1 MSSMDLTQGLN
12 PQQKEAVLKT
22 EGPLLILAGA
32 GSGKTRVITH
42 RIAHIIASGLS
53 SPDGILAV
61 TFTNKAAKE
70 MEARIRKVLSELE
83 IPVYSEPWVS
93 TFHSMA
99 VRILR
104 QHLTLLGYQPGFSI
118 YDSDDQLK
126 MIKQVMHNLN
136 INDKIY
142 PAKNFASKI
151 NNAKTMMLGPD
162 DLAKSPQGTHYDDKT
177 LDVYEAYEHA
187 MKQSNALD
195 FSDLLLKTYELFTK
209 FPNILG
215 QYQDRFQYI
224 HVDEYQDTNRIQ
236 YMLIKLLSARYGNL
250 CVVGDEDQSIYSWRG
265 ADIKNILDFENDF
278 DGAVI
283 KLEKN
288 YRSSANIVNAANA
301 LISNNTYRKSKTLF
315 TDNPEGDKITIAEAN
330 TEYDEARFVAN
341 HVEKF
346 LNSSYSPSD
355 IAIFYRTNAQSR
367 VLEEQLRLKSIPY
380 KIVGGTKFYERKE
393 IKDVIAYLKLLI
405 NPDDDIA
412 IKRVINVPARG
423 IGKTTLQKIEDIA
436 VQDQCS
442 FVNALSTSINN
453 KIFNAGTNKKLEGF
467 VKLIQKLKSRQDLPL
482 DELYHLVLD
491 ETNYIQKLREENT
504 LEAKSRIENLEELNN
519 AIVQFCKERQNEATL
534 QAFLEEMAL
543 VSDIDQVDDQWN
555 SVTLMTLHI
564 SKGLEFPI
572 VFLVGMEEGLFPGH
586 QKINDA
592 DDTEMEEE
600 RRLCYVG
607 MTRAREKLF
616 MLHARTRK
624 VWGQDQ
630 YHQPSRFLNEV
641 PDDFTNRSS
650 MTARPK
656 FMDQY
661 ADQFSSNSYGQSS
674 SGSYDSSYGSNS
686 YGGRSSSGYGS
697 RSSSGYGSNRSSAAS
712 SSKSS
717 SPYKR
722 QTITRKAGSASA
734 YNPFPDYESG
744 DAGHASSS
752 SSAYRK
758 GMRVKHPT
766 FGFGSIYEIEGSGD
780 AEKVSVL
787 FNDNVIRKFVTK
799 YARLE
804 QV

>member
-1 MSSMDLTQGLN
+1 MTNTDLTEGLN

-32 GSGKTRVITH
+32 GSGKTRVLTH
-42 RIAHIIASGLS
+42 RMAHIVSSGMATPEGL
-53 SPDGILAV
+53 LAV
-61 TFTNKAAKE
+61 TFTNKAARE
-70 MEARIRKVLSELE
+70 MEARLQKILADLQ
-83 IPVYSEPWVS
+83 IPVFSQPWVS

-104 QHLTLLGYQPGFSI
+104 QHLPLLGYQPGFSI

-126 MIKQVMHNLN
+126 MIKQVMNNLN

-151 NNAKTMMLGPD
+151 NQAKTLMLSPS
-162 DLAKSPQGTHYDDKT
+162 DLAKSTHGAHYDDKT
-177 LDVYEAYEHA
+177 MDVYENYEHS

-195 FSDLLLKTYELFTK
+195 FSDLLLKTYDLFMK
-209 FPNILG
+209 FPDVLAM
-215 QYQDRFQYI
+215 YQDRFRYI

-236 YMLIKLLSARYGNL
+236 YMLIKLLSAKYGNL

-265 ADIKNILDFENDF
+265 ADINNILDFEKDF

-288 YRSSANIVNAANA
+288 YRSSSNIVNAANA
-301 LISNNTYRKSKTLF
+301 VISNNTYRKSKTLF
-315 TDNPEGDKITIAEAN
+315 TDNPDGDKITIAESN
-330 TEYDEARFVAN
+330 NEYDEARFVAN
-341 HVEKF
+341 HIEKF
-346 LNSSYSPSD
+346 LNSGYAPND
-355 IAIFYRTNAQSR
+355 VAIFYRTNAQSR
-367 VLEEQLRLKSIPY
+367 VIEEQLRLKSVPY

-393 IKDVIAYLKLLI
+393 IKDVIAYLKIII

-412 IKRVINVPARG
+412 VKRVINVPTRG
-423 IGKTTLQKIEDIA
+423 IGKTTMQKIENLA

-442 FVNALSTSINN
+442 FIKALHTSVTN
-453 KIFNAGTNKKLEGF
+453 KLFNAGTAKKLQSF
-467 VKLIQKLKSRQDLPL
+467 IQILNRISQKRDLPL
-482 DELYHLVLD
+482 DELYHYVLD
-491 ETNYIQKLREENT
+491 ETSYIQKLKEENT
-504 LEAKSRIENLEELNN
+504 LESKSRIENLEELNN
-519 AIVQFCKERQNEATL
+519 AIVQFCKERQGEASL
-534 QAFLEEMAL
+534 QTFLEEMAL

-586 QKINDA
+586 QKINGA

-630 YHQPSRFLNEV
+630 FHPPSRFISEV
-641 PDDFTNRSS
+641 PDEYTNKSALR
-650 MTARPK
+650 ARPQ

-661 ADQFSSNSYGQSS
+661 DSVSQSPSY
-674 SGSYDSSYGSNS
+674 
-686 YGGRSSSGYGS
+686 SGYGS
-697 RSSSGYGSNRSSAAS
+697 SSSSYRPSTAGNI
-712 SSKSS
+712 SKSS
-717 SPYKR
+717 GNYRR
-722 QTITRKAGSASA
+722 QTVVRKGGATSFRKPD
-734 YNPFPDYESG
+734 PFPDYENEG
-744 DAGHASSS
+744 DSF
-752 SSAYRK
+752 SSASDSYKR
-758 GMRVKHPT
+758 GMKVKHPT
-766 FGFGSIYEIEGSGD
+766 FGIGAIYDIEGSGD
-780 AEKVSVL
+780 NEKVSVL
-787 FNDNVIRKFVTK
+787 FNDNTLRKFVTK

-804 QV
+804 RL

>member
-1 MSSMDLTQGLN
+1 MSGIDLTEGLN

-61 TFTNKAAKE
+61 TFTNKASRE
-70 MEARIRKVLSELE
+70 MEARIQKLLTQLE
-83 IPVYSEPWVS
+83 IPIYSEPWVS

-104 QHLTLLGYQPGFSI
+104 LHLPLLGYQPGFSI

-126 MIKQVMHNLN
+126 MIKQVLTNLN

-151 NNAKTMMLGPD
+151 NQAKTQMLGPD
-162 DLAKSPQGTHYDDKT
+162 DLEKQVNYGGYDDKT
-177 LDVYEAYEHA
+177 LDVYENYERS
-187 MKQSNALD
+187 MKQANALD
-195 FSDLLLKTYELFTK
+195 FSDLLLKTYELFKK
-209 FPNILG
+209 FPNILS

-236 YMLIKLLSARYGNL
+236 YMLIKMLAAKSGNL

-265 ADIKNILDFENDF
+265 ADIRNILDFENDF

-288 YRSSANIVNAANA
+288 YRSTANIVNAANA
-301 LISNNTYRKSKTLF
+301 VISNNTYRKSKTLF
-315 TDNPEGDKITIAEAN
+315 TDNEDGDKITIAESN

-346 LNSSYSPSD
+346 LNSEYSPSD

-367 VLEEQLRLKSIPY
+367 VIEEQLRLKGIPY

-393 IKDVIAYLKLLI
+393 IKDVIAYLKALV

-412 IKRVINVPARG
+412 IKRIINVPARG
-423 IGKTTLQKIEDIA
+423 LGKTTLQKIENLA

-442 FVNALSTSINN
+442 FIKALHTSLTN
-453 KIFNAGTNKKLEGF
+453 KVFNSGTHKKLEGF
-467 VKLIQKLKSRQDLPL
+467 LNLIVKLQGQKDLPL

-491 ETNYIQKLREENT
+491 ETLYIQKLREENT
-504 LEAKSRIENLEELNN
+504 LESKSRIENLEELNN
-519 AIVQFCKERQNEATL
+519 AIVQFCKERQSEATL
-534 QAFLEEMAL
+534 QTFLEEMAL

-630 YHQPSRFLNEV
+630 FHPPSRFLSEI
-641 PDDFTNRSS
+641 PEDFTNKASLGI
-650 MTARPK
+650 RPQ
-656 FMDQY
+656 FMNQY
-661 ADQFSSNSYGQSS
+661 DNSYSDSSSDYSSGYS
-674 SGSYDSSYGSNS
+674 SGSYGSSARGSSSYGSKSGGYGSSS
-686 YGGRSSSGYGS
+686 YGRSSA
-697 RSSSGYGSNRSSAAS
+697 N
-712 SSKSS
+712 SKSTAS
-717 SPYKR
+717 YGRK
-722 QTITRKAGSASA
+722 TITRKAGTPPSKST

-744 DAGHASSS
+744 DAGYSSS
-752 SSAYRK
+752 SSPYKK

-766 FGFGSIYEIEGSGD
+766 FGFGSIYDIEGAGD
-780 AEKVSVL
+780 TEKVSVL

-804 QV
+804 QA

>member
-1 MSSMDLTQGLN
+1 MSGIDLTQGLN

-42 RIAHIIASGLS
+42 RIAHIISSGLA

-70 MEARIRKVLSELE
+70 MGARIQKLLTQLE
-83 IPVYSEPWVS
+83 IPIYSEPWVS

-104 QHLTLLGYQPGFSI
+104 QHLPLLGYQPGFSI

-126 MIKQVMHNLN
+126 MIKQVLTQLN

-142 PAKNFASKI
+142 PAKGFASKI
-151 NNAKTMMLGPD
+151 NNAKTQMLSPD
-162 DLAKSPQGTHYDDKT
+162 DLAKQANYGGYDDRT
-177 LDVYEAYEHA
+177 LDVYENYERS
-187 MKQSNALD
+187 MKQANALD
-195 FSDLLLKTYELFTK
+195 FSDLLLKTYELFK
-209 FPNILG
+209 NFPQILS

-236 YMLIKLLSARYGNL
+236 YMLIKMLAAKSGNL

-265 ADIKNILDFENDF
+265 ADIRNILDFENDF
-278 DGAVI
+278 EGAVV

-301 LISNNTYRKSKTLF
+301 VISNNTYRKSKTLF
-315 TDNPEGDKITIAEAN
+315 TDNPEGEKITIAESN

-355 IAIFYRTNAQSR
+355 IAVFYRTNAQSR
-367 VLEEQLRLKSIPY
+367 VIEEQLRLKSIPY

-393 IKDVIAYLKLLI
+393 IKDIIAYLKALV
-405 NPDDDIA
+405 NPEDDIA
-412 IKRVINVPARG
+412 IKRIINVPARG
-423 IGKTTLQKIEDIA
+423 IGKTTLQKIENLA

-442 FVNALSTSINN
+442 FIKALQTSITN
-453 KIFNAGTNKKLEGF
+453 KVFNSGTQKKLEGF
-467 VKLIQKLKSRQDLPL
+467 LNLIVRLQDKKDLPL

-491 ETNYIQKLREENT
+491 DTLYIQKLREENT
-504 LEAKSRIENLEELNN
+504 LESKSRIENLEELNN
-519 AIVQFCKERQNEATL
+519 AIVQFCKERQSEASL
-534 QAFLEEMAL
+534 QTFLEEMAL
-543 VSDIDQVDDQWN
+543 VSDIDEVDDQWN

-564 SKGLEFPI
+564 SKGLEFPV

-607 MTRAREKLF
+607 MTRARERLF

-630 YHQPSRFLNEV
+630 FHPPSRFLSEV
-641 PDDFTNRSS
+641 PDEFTNKASLGL
-650 MTARPK
+650 RPK

-661 ADQFSSNSYGQSS
+661 G
-674 SGSYDSSYGSNS
+674 SGSYGSEAGYGSAS
-686 YGGRSSSGYGS
+686 GSYSSDYGGKSSSSGYGS
-697 RSSSGYGSNRSSAAS
+697 SSYGKSAN
-712 SSKSS
+712 SKSS
-717 SPYKR
+717 VAYGRKS
-722 QTITRKAGSASA
+722 ITRKAGASPSKA
-734 YNPFPDYESG
+734 SYNPFPDYESG
-744 DAGHASSS
+744 DSGYVSSS
-752 SSAYRK
+752 SSYKK

-766 FGFGSIYEIEGSGD
+766 FGFGSIYDIEGAGD
-780 AEKVSVL
+780 SEKVSVL